1 MEKVF
6 NNACFTCLVIL
17 TVCLAAGAILHL
29 LAGNY
34 GWSATQTDTGRYTIT
49 EVAEA
54 MGIHRNTVTRLIK
67 RRVLKC
73 NYRKYNNRP
82 YILGADAKR
91 VWRTTL

>member
-1 MEKVF
+1 MINEEPK
-6 NNACFTCLVIL
+6 L
-17 TVCLAAGAILHL
+17 
-29 LAGNY
+29 
-34 GWSATQTDTGRYTIT
+34 TDTGRYTIT